1 MNLLLFI
8 ILGISSFAQSELRLA
23 VASNFM
29 KPMKA
34 IKSAWEKSSEIKLTL
49 IFGSSGKLYSQ
60 IIHGAPYDI
69 FFSADQEKIDALVT
83 TKIGYPKSRFTYAQG
98 RLALWSATQTGISSE
113 TLNSSDIRKIA
124 IANPKLAPYGVAA
137 VEALKNLGLWNQL
150 KSKLVY
156 GESISQAYQFVYT
169 KNADLGLL
177 AYSQL
182 ATRNKEIWLLPQ
194 SLYEPVLQDAMIIK
208 DSQASRNLIEFIQS
222 EDILRLIESHGY
234 LIKTKGI

>member
-34 IKSAWEKSSEIKLTL
+34 IKTVWEQSSEIKLTL

-60 IIHGAPYDI
+60 ITHGAPYDI
-69 FFSADQEKIDALVT
+69 FFSADQEKIEALIRN
-83 TKIGYPKSRFTYAQG
+83 KIGLLDSRFTYAQG
-98 RLALWSATQTGISSE
+98 QLALWSAKETELSSE
-113 TLNSSDIRKIA
+113 TLSSSRIRKIA
-124 IANPKLAPYGVAA
+124 IANPRLAPYGAA
-137 VEALKNLGLWNQL
+137 AAEALTKLGLWDHL

-182 ATRNKEIWLLPQ
+182 TEKLKEIWLLPQ

-234 LIKTKGI
+234 LINTKGI